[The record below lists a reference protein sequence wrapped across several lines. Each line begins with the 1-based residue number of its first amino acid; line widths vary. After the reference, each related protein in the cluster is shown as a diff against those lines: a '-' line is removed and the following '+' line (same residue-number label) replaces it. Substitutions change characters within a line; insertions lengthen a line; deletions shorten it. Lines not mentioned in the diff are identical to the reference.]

1 MPSIRLVLTTLPT
14 AEIADALARSLVES
28 GLAACVNI
36 LAPCRS
42 VYRWQGIVQ
51 EDGEIPL
58 FIKTTAE
65 LYPALETYLRKQH
78 PYELPEIVALDVS
91 AGLPDYLQ
99 WVVQSTSM
107 RPSGSV
113 SRDTSANPS

>member
-1 MPSIRLVLTTLPT
+1 MPSIRLVLTTLPN
-14 AEIADALARSLVES
+14 AEIADALARNLVES

-42 VYRWQGIVQ
+42 VYLWEGAVRV
-51 EDGEIPL
+51 DGEIPL

-65 LYPALETYLRKQH
+65 LYPALETYLRERH

-91 AGLPDYLQ
+91 AGLPDYLE
-99 WVVQSTSM
+99 WVMRSTSP
-107 RPSGSV
+107 RSSGGV
-113 SRDTSANPS
+113 PNVISANPS

>member
-1 MPSIRLVLTTLPT
+1 VPSIRLVLTTLPN
-14 AEIADALARSLVES
+14 AEIAGALARNLVDS

-42 VYRWQGIVQ
+42 IYRWRGDVR

-78 PYELPEIVALDVS
+78 PYELPEIVALDVV

-99 WVVQSTSM
+99 WVAQSTSI
-107 RPSGSV
+107 RSAGSLSGV
-113 SRDTSANPS
+113 SAPQS

>member
-1 MPSIRLVLTTLPT
+1 MPSVRLVLTTLPN
-14 AEIADALARSLVES
+14 AEVAETMARNLVES

-42 VYRWQGIVQ
+42 VYRWQGAVQ

-58 FIKTTAE
+58 FIKTTVE
-65 LYPALETYLRKQH
+65 LYPALETYLRKRH

-91 AGLPDYLQ
+91 DGLPDYLH
-99 WVVQSTSM
+99 WVTQTTFMPEPGAASAG
-107 RPSGSV
+107 PSA
-113 SRDTSANPS
+113 DPS

>member
-1 MPSIRLVLTTLPT
+1 MLAIRLVLTTLPN
-14 AEIADALARSLVES
+14 AEIADELARGLVES

-42 VYRWQGIVQ
+42 VYRWRGIVQ
-51 EDGEIPL
+51 EDGEVPL

-65 LYPALETYLRKQH
+65 LYPALETYLRERH

-99 WVVQSTSM
+99 WVAQSTTLL
-107 RPSGSV
+107 PSHSV
-113 SRDTSANPS
+113 SADTSANPS

>member
-1 MPSIRLVLTTLPT
+1 MPSIRLVLTTLPN
-14 AEIADALARSLVES
+14 AEIAGALARSLVEE

-42 VYRWQGIVQ
+42 VYRWQGAVR
-51 EDGEIPL
+51 EDGEILL

-65 LYPALETYLRKQH
+65 LYPAVETYLRKQH
-78 PYELPEIVALDVS
+78 PYELPEIVALDVA

-99 WVVQSTSM
+99 WVAQSTSIPLPGLASG
-107 RPSGSV
+107 PSAT
-113 SRDTSANPS
+113 TS

>member
-1 MPSIRLVLTTLPT
+1 MPSIRLVLTTLPN
-14 AEIADALARSLVES
+14 AEIAGALARSLVEE

-42 VYRWQGIVQ
+42 VYRWQGAVQ

-65 LYPALETYLRKQH
+65 LYPALETYLRDRH
-78 PYELPEIVALDVS
+78 PNELPEIVALDVV
-91 AGLPDYLQ
+91 AGLHDYLQ
-99 WVVQSTSM
+99 WVAQSTSI
-107 RPSGSV
+107 PSTDSTPGASP
-113 SRDTSANPS
+113 TQF

>member
-1 MPSIRLVLTTLPT
+1 MPTIRLVLTTLPN
-14 AEIADALARSLVES
+14 AEVAGALARSLVDS

-42 VYRWQGIVQ
+42 VYRWQGAVQ

-58 FIKTTAE
+58 IIKTRAE
-65 LYPALETYLRKQH
+65 LYPALETYLRSRH
-78 PYELPEIVALDVS
+78 PYELPEILALDVV

-99 WVVQSTSM
+99 WVAQSTSIQ
-107 RPSGSV
+107 PADSASGLS
-113 SRDTSANPS
+113 TTQA

>member
-1 MPSIRLVLTTLPT
+1 MPSIRLVLTTLPN
-14 AEIADALARSLVES
+14 AEIAGTMARNLVDS

-42 VYRWQGIVQ
+42 VYRWQGVVQ

-65 LYPALETYLRKQH
+65 LYPALETFLRKRH
-78 PYELPEIVALDVS
+78 PYELPEIVALDVV
-91 AGLPDYLQ
+91 AGLPEYLQ
-99 WVVQSTSM
+99 WVVQSTSI
-107 RPSGSV
+107 RSADSV
-113 SRDTSANPS
+113 PDAAVTQS

>member
-1 MPSIRLVLTTLPT
+1 MPSIRLVLTTLPN
-14 AEIADALARSLVES
+14 AEIADALARNLVES

-42 VYRWQGIVQ
+42 VYLWEGAVRV
-51 EDGEIPL
+51 DGEIPL

-65 LYPALETYLRKQH
+65 LYPALETYLRERH

-99 WVVQSTSM
+99 WVEQSTSI
-107 RPSGSV
+107 RSSGGV
-113 SRDTSANPS
+113 SRDASANPS